1 MGRVL
6 KIVLASSSPRRTQL
20 LHQLGLNF
28 VVDSGDD
35 DEIIDIGIQDAHAF
49 SQQISKIKA
58 LAVAS
63 RHPEA
68 LIIAADT
75 IGILEGKILGKPRDA
90 DEARDM
96 LAFISGK
103 PHRVVTGYTVMHT
116 QTNRTVTKSVETIVY
131 IKFLT
136 KIEIDD
142 YVATGEPLD
151 KAGSYGIQGRG
162 AVIVEKIEGDYYNV
176 VGLPLFSLAST
187 LSEFGIFTLNPK
199 QK

>member
-1 MGRVL
+1 MGPIL
-6 KIVLASSSPRRTQL
+6 KIVLASSSPRRKQL
-20 LHQLGLNF
+20 LHQLDLNF

-199 QK
+199 